1 MTAYELLRS
10 LVGSEMCI
18 RDSHHTNLKGTGV
31 IDPRLAKVFPAR
43 MSNIKINDAGAIV
56 DYEWARDEGVD
67 VMYGTR
73 RIYGALLNATVATA
87 PVAKSYTIANS
98 NDKDAIMAFFDQEGF
113 PYTVDGNVVKVTY
126 PKGCMYINTNDYNQI
141 MDLKYV
147 NLRAL
152 AVSQTGGRAENDTYF
167 YPSSSSNAVAGTG
180 SFWSRPDSD
189 SDILT
194 YYEMCFIKAEVNMR
208 MGNAAAAYTAYI
220 EGINASFNRMQT
232 KLQDWAASGTTNPD
246 QHPMSQTEIN
256 AYLASAAVAKNASQL
271 TMADIMLQKTI
282 AMGINMETWNDMRR
296 FNYGAGNIANFEG
309 AALTYQNGAHKHAV
323 THVGGVQKYWYDANG
338 NATRRINGSQD
349 ITLTYD
355 AENRLTAMSGGVA
368 SSYVYDA
375 DGNRVKETIAGVTR
389 VFVGSYYEIDNGT
402 VKKYYYA
409 GATRVAESSGGV
421 LYYLLTDHLGSTALT
436 LDSSGVRVTELRY
449 YPFGAARYNAG
460 NQVTTY
466 RFTGQRWDSGTALYF
481 YQSRWYDPLIG
492 RFLAADTIVPQPQNP
507 QNLNR
512 YSYVGNQ
519 PLGFIDPSGHAAIC
533 GTSVDDGC
541 GGIDAL
547 HSIELQLRRG
557 RLDPIGAKQAYYQ
570 YYLAHPGENA
580 GAYQPLNPTEEFNGI
595 ISTGYAQAQAE
606 LGAANLGGLALGAAT
621 TNGVIFEAMSGYGG
635 NAALGMMAMVGG
647 IGTGGSICLNCGTVK
662 PDLARSSGKLRIDP
676 DGASVYCTNCL
687 KNGQTKSGPN
697 KYWVKSFEG

>member
-1 MTAYELLRS
+1 MKHSNAGDQDTNFT
-10 LVGSEMCI
+10 VGDPYQTSVIWDCSAWGATQ
-18 RDSHHTNLKGTGV
+18 RYTKWYVDLHTNLKNSGV
-31 IDPRLAKVFPAR
+31 TDPRLAKVFPAR

-113 PYTVDGNVVKVTY
+113 SYTVDGNVVKVTY

-296 FNYGAGNIANFEG
+296 FNYGAGNIGNFGQVYLNYVRPAEFKATNKIPG
-309 AALTYQNGAHKHAV
+309 TSPTQENYWFRRYSQCSHETNYNKDNTAASNPLALTFENGAIWSDPVWWDK
-323 THVGGVQKYWYDANG
+323 
-338 NATRRINGSQD
+338 
-349 ITLTYD
+349 
-355 AENRLTAMSGGVA
+355 AE
-368 SSYVYDA
+368 
-375 DGNRVKETIAGVTR
+375 
-389 VFVGSYYEIDNGT
+389 
-402 VKKYYYA
+402 
-409 GATRVAESSGGV
+409 
-421 LYYLLTDHLGSTALT
+421 
-436 LDSSGVRVTELRY
+436 
-449 YPFGAARYNAG
+449 
-460 NQVTTY
+460 
-466 RFTGQRWDSGTALYF
+466 
-481 YQSRWYDPLIG
+481 
-492 RFLAADTIVPQPQNP
+492 
-507 QNLNR
+507 
-512 YSYVGNQ
+512 
-519 PLGFIDPSGHAAIC
+519 
-533 GTSVDDGC
+533 
-541 GGIDAL
+541 
-547 HSIELQLRRG
+547 
-557 RLDPIGAKQAYYQ
+557 
-570 YYLAHPGENA
+570 
-580 GAYQPLNPTEEFNGI
+580 
-595 ISTGYAQAQAE
+595 
-606 LGAANLGGLALGAAT
+606 
-621 TNGVIFEAMSGYGG
+621 
-635 NAALGMMAMVGG
+635 
-647 IGTGGSICLNCGTVK
+647 
-662 PDLARSSGKLRIDP
+662 
-676 DGASVYCTNCL
+676 
-687 KNGQTKSGPN
+687 
-697 KYWVKSFEG
+697 